1 MLPVWVSSLA
11 SGLGLIRFLSYAKD
25 ALKRLYEAVRRKEKP
40 LSAEELVR
48 YDSLYINIAR
58 EMLGKAHK
66 LFMRYARELRLA
78 GLTEEAVGL
87 GGIDRQLKH
96 LREDLKVVLPPPGGR
111 YDKRVLDYVNLAV
124 MRECHRIYELAEG
137 LPDLLGR
144 GVDLTGLSRDVSR
157 AARKAR
163 MLRNLLSWALSHP
176 SSRDFLE
183 ALRAEAVR
191 EMDEEKAGIYGEVL
205 EVAQILLMAEL
216 ASEKK
221 VSHKKL
227 ASEFLA
233 VIRRLTPTGRPYV
246 SLDKIYSELCG
257 GLREVDAKT
266 LKKSISYL
274 EKEGL
279 IPEVRRRQGSI
290 LVLRPEGLEPEIKK
304 LVRLVK
310 HDRKLR
316 EDGFSMAELMVHP
329 ELGWDKEVIEEV
341 LEKME
346 ESGLAW
352 RRITPSGPRWYI
364 PAFYYEEE
372 AKAGAEAIEYVEEG
386 AEVEAERA

>member
-274 EKEGL
+274 EREGL

-352 RRITPSGPRWYI
+352 RRITSSGPRWYI
-364 PAFYYEEE
+364 PAFYEEKT
-372 AKAGAEAIEYVEEG
+372 KAEAEAIEHVEEG